1 MVVAM
6 LGTLALAGSAHA
18 VPALT
23 MPVEGATVNTSR
35 PSFNWTL
42 DAGQDSVLL
51 RISNRSTLNAEGV
64 LDTAATGVTYSD
76 SYFPDAADGDSLI
89 YYRTPLNEG
98 LPAGTYYWQL
108 QVFDSDQPYLS
119 PVQSFTVP
127 KKTLFRT
134 LVGSARAG
142 VQRVTLKIGHTV
154 NAANVNYRI
163 EVWRDG
169 RRIGSPFT
177 SYWINYDTLG
187 SPVTETEVFTPSGF
201 TLRRGEVYTAKVRIT
216 ANGITRN
223 RSVNFTVQ
231 R

>member
-6 LGTLALAGSAHA
+6 LGALAFAGSAHA

-23 MPVEGATVNTSR
+23 MPAAGATVNTSR

-42 DAGQDSVLL
+42 DAGQDSIAIRV
-51 RISNRSTLNAEGV
+51 SNSSTLNAEGV
-64 LDTAATGVTYSD
+64 LDNTGATYSD
-76 SYFPDAADGDSLI
+76 AYFPDVADGESLT
-89 YYRTPLNEG
+89 YYRTPLDEG

-108 QVFDSDQPYLS
+108 QVYDFDQAYIS

-154 NAANVNYRI
+154 NASKVNYRI
-163 EVWRDG
+163 EVWRGG

-177 SYWINYDTLG
+177 SYWSNYDTIG
-187 SPVTETEVFTPSGF
+187 SPVTETEVFTPVAF

-216 ANGITRN
+216 ANGITRSRN
-223 RSVNFTVQ
+223 VNFTVQ